1 MKADGARRRYGDV
14 DAIWS
19 GPAPAKREELVKAAP
34 TLTEIAA
41 RESEFL
47 WLTLQRM
54 GIRRED
60 CPDVM
65 QNVLVV
71 VHKKH
76 SSYDPSQ
83 PLRAW
88 LYGICAKEA
97 SSHRRR
103 AWVRREQPS
112 GAHAISEDVAADA
125 AHDPEA
131 AASSREERARLEAM
145 LNELDPD
152 KRAVLVMFEVEERSC
167 DEIAEACGVPVGTVF
182 SRLSHA
188 RKAFRAVIDRWTRRE
203 TRGGV
208 R

>member
-1 MKADGARRRYGDV
+1 M
-14 DAIWS
+14 
-19 GPAPAKREELVKAAP
+19 KAAP

-60 CPDVM
+60 CADVM

-131 AASSREERARLEAM
+131 AASSREERVRLEAM

-188 RKAFRAVIDRWTRRE
+188 RKAFRAVIDRWTLRE
-203 TRGGV
+203 TRGGL

>member
-1 MKADGARRRYGDV
+1 M
-14 DAIWS
+14 
-19 GPAPAKREELVKAAP
+19 APSAAP

-71 VHKKH
+71 VHKKLH
-76 SSYDPSQ
+76 TYDPSQ

-131 AASSREERARLEAM
+131 AASSREERVRLEAM